1 MYIQYPSDARYIEC
15 AFRTHFTCEMQ
26 YTLPDRHYIRTCN
39 MYKHNMVCMNKQV
52 CALRA
57 SVRMYIYVYTYLC
70 LCTCSYTCNK
80 HTLMPTHT
88 YMHAY
93 MYIYTYTAHAYIHTH
108 VCVSVHAH
116 MYIYMRVYMYMY
128 YTQKEALTP
137 TCTKVRAC
145 YQAVLLPMFCGVLTN
160 TYMCFTRHEMGV
172 SEIYPISYYRGDSVV
187 RQSGQLAAVVWMD
200 NKQVV
205 VMSTNVQP
213 HEISTVRRMQS
224 DATVHDVAAP
234 MSIVSYN
241 KWMGGVDRGDQMRQY
256 YHLRLKSRKF
266 YKYIFWFLVNVCIA
280 NSYIIHKNIITHL

>member
-1 MYIQYPSDARYIEC
+1 M
-15 AFRTHFTCEMQ
+15 
-26 YTLPDRHYIRTCN
+26 
-39 MYKHNMVCMNKQV
+39 
-52 CALRA
+52 
-57 SVRMYIYVYTYLC
+57 
-70 LCTCSYTCNK
+70 
-80 HTLMPTHT
+80 
-88 YMHAY
+88 
-93 MYIYTYTAHAYIHTH
+93 
-108 VCVSVHAH
+108 
-116 MYIYMRVYMYMY
+116 YMYMY

-137 TCTKVRAC
+137 TRTKVRAC
-145 YQAVLLPMFCGVLTN
+145 YHAVLLPMFCGVLTN

-172 SEIYPISYYRGDSVV
+172 SESYPISYYRGDSVV

-224 DATVHDVAAP
+224 DATVRDVTAP

-266 YKYIFWFLVNVCIA
+266 YKYIFWFLVDVCIA
-280 NSYIIHKNIITHL
+280 NSYIIHKTSSSHTCSPFKKFRLELAKTLIGSYNSRKRAARTTVSTTPRPPHPTYPLHFPVKKRKNSQKGVSRCWYCAHTRTPSLRKETFWFCEECDIFLCHTGITETDCFRAHHATML